1 MYTISIDHF
10 SATIEFF
17 MTKSYRFTL
26 IFAKFSKSEKM
37 KIEFL
42 LEHIICDVFKEEFNL
57 NSSQLHHMK

>member
-1 MYTISIDHF
+1 MYTISIDHLQLQIYLF
-10 SATIEFF
+10 
-17 MTKSYRFTL
+17 
-26 IFAKFSKSEKM
+26 FAKFSKSEKM